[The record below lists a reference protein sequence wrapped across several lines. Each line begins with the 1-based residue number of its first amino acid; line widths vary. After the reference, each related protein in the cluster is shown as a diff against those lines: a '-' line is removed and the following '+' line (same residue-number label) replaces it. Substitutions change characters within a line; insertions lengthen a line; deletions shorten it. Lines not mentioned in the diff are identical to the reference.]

1 MAHKGKGKD
10 LVETRQDLQE
20 MNVSMELHPIIQADG
35 KKKLPVASWT
45 LQKDEKEKICSFF
58 DEIKV
63 PTGYSSNI
71 KRLVNTKVQHELH
84 EGP

>member
-35 KKKLPVASWT
+35 KKKLPVAS
-45 LQKDEKEKICSFF
+45 
-58 DEIKV
+58 
-63 PTGYSSNI
+63 
-71 KRLVNTKVQHELH
+71 
-84 EGP
+84 